1 MKRTE
6 LNELG
11 EFGLINHLTKKF
23 SLQNS
28 SSLKGVGDDAAVI
41 QYGSG
46 KATLISTDMLVENV
60 HFDLIYT
67 PLKHLGYKA
76 VVVNLS
82 DIYAMNAI
90 PRQILVS
97 ISMSNK
103 YSVEAL
109 EEIYEGMRLACE
121 HYGVDLV
128 GGDTTSSVK
137 GMTLS
142 ITAVGEQEP
151 SKIVYRNG
159 AKPGDLLCVTGN
171 LGAAYVGLQL
181 LEREKQV
188 FLANPKM
195 QPVFDGQDY
204 LISRLL
210 KPEARKDIIEF
221 FAEASILPS
230 SMIDI
235 SDGLSSEV
243 LHLCN
248 QSKTGAIV
256 EEMHVPVSELT
267 YHKALDFNTDPI
279 VCALHG
285 GEDYE
290 LLFTINPKDADK
302 IKYNLEISI
311 IGEIIPASD
320 GVKLQTKAGKFHD
333 LTAQGWKHY

>member
-1 MKRTE
+1 
-6 LNELG
+6 
-11 EFGLINHLTKKF
+11 
-23 SLQNS
+23 
-28 SSLKGVGDDAAVI
+28 
-41 QYGSG
+41 
-46 KATLISTDMLVENV
+46 
-60 HFDLIYT
+60 
-67 PLKHLGYKA
+67 
-76 VVVNLS
+76 
-82 DIYAMNAI
+82 MNAI

-159 AKPGDLLCVTGN
+159 AKAGDLLCVTGN
-171 LGAAYVGLQL
+171 LGASYVGLQL

-204 LISRLL
+204 LIGRLL